1 MRLSFLKAGST
12 CRKSSSPQTTW
23 VENDG
28 AQPQHRLLPFAVAQ
42 VGRAA
47 KQIRVKQFLFFR
59 QPTRTKLPQ
68 RAGASV
74 AGPVQAGTVHRR
86 LGLLHISLFFLCW
99 VMLICGRLVWLQVIH
114 YKDFV
119 DRAAR
124 QQQRTF
130 EVAPRRG
137 ILYDRNLH
145 ELAMTV
151 LADSVYAVPSEIAD
165 RQDPEGQAKRQAVA
179 NALAKVVHTDP
190 TDRFTSAHQI
200 AARLNASRNFAW
212 IARKLEPAEITRV
225 KALNLKGVYF
235 QKEFKRFY
243 PNTQLAA
250 QVLGYVGTDDNGLGG
265 MERKYDRDLHGVP
278 GRMLTAL
285 DARRHVLDSQERE
298 PDPGQNL
305 VLTID
310 ENIQFM
316 AERALDSALER
327 THALNGTVVVQD
339 PYTGQILA
347 LAIRPTFNPNDFR
360 HATTSL
366 LKNHAVSDVYEP
378 GSTFKLVTYS
388 AALEQKVTNPEQL
401 IDCQGGKIELAGRII
416 HDSHANGVLTV
427 AQALAES
434 SDVAAVKLALRMGPT
449 TFTKYI
455 HDYGFG
461 LRSDIELPAETRGL
475 LAPIRRWSGSSIG
488 SIAIGQEV
496 GVTPIQLATMVST
509 IANGGVY
516 LPPHILMQETSQGAA
531 KLRPAAFHPQGELP
545 DPLPAGAHRVI
556 STMTAAQMRKMMEGV
571 VLFGT
576 AKGDATLNGYTS
588 AGKTGTAQKIDVAT
602 HRYSKTKYIA
612 SFVGIA
618 PVNNP
623 AISVAVII
631 DSPEGN
637 HFGNINAGPVFREVA
652 QEVLEYLGVPHDT
665 NLTEQKDLAKSHAG
679 PELDETPSDL
689 PGDLDA
695 LFAEVNNLPPD
706 DPLRSKG
713 NEQPVP
719 SAANELPSVA
729 EQAQAA
735 PPSPPS
741 PRPAPNF
748 EPRKET
754 ADLSF
759 ASAVAATEP
768 RASGHGVVVNAE
780 NRIGVPSFLG
790 EPLRVAVES
799 AGTVGLSLQIVG
811 SGIAR
816 EQVPAPGS
824 MVPPGTEVVVRFT
837 R

>member
-1 MRLSFLKAGST
+1 
-12 CRKSSSPQTTW
+12 
-23 VENDG
+23 VN
-28 AQPQHRLLPFAVAQ
+28 
-42 VGRAA
+42 
-47 KQIRVKQFLFFR
+47 
-59 QPTRTKLPQ
+59 
-68 RAGASV
+68 
-74 AGPVQAGTVHRR
+74 AGTVPRR
-86 LGLLHISLFFLCW
+86 LGLLHISLFFVCW
-99 VMLICGRLVWLQVIH
+99 VSLICGRLIWLQVVH
-114 YKDFV
+114 HKDFV

-137 ILYDRNLH
+137 VLYDRNLH

-165 RQDPEGQAKRQAVA
+165 RQRQAVA
-179 NALAKVVHTDP
+179 AALAKVVHTDP
-190 TDRFTSAHQI
+190 TDRFTTASQI

-212 IARKLEPAEITRV
+212 IARKLDPAEIARV

-243 PNTQLAA
+243 PNSQLAA

-265 MERKYDRDLHGVP
+265 MERKFDRDLHGVP

-298 PDPGQNL
+298 PDPGKSL

-316 AERALDSALER
+316 AERALESALQR

-339 PYTGQILA
+339 PQTGQILA

-366 LKNHAVSDVYEP
+366 LKNHAVTDVYEP

-388 AALEQKVTNPEQL
+388 AALEQKVTNPDQL
-401 IDCQGGKIELAGRII
+401 IDCQGGKMELAGRVI
-416 HDSHANGVLTV
+416 HDSHPNFVLTV
-427 AQALAES
+427 SQALAES
-434 SDVAAVKLALRMGPT
+434 SDVAAVKLALRMGSEK
-449 TFTKYI
+449 FNQYV
-455 HDYGFG
+455 HDFGFG
-461 LRSDIELPAETRGL
+461 SRSDIELPAETRGL
-475 LAPIRRWSGSSIG
+475 LRPTRRWSGSSIG

-496 GVTPIQLATMVST
+496 GVTPIQLVTMVST

-516 LPPHILMQETSQGAA
+516 LPPHILMQEGDKTSGKVRAA
-531 KLRPAAFHPQGELP
+531 PFHPQGELP
-545 DPLPAGAHRVI
+545 DPLPPGAHRVI

-576 AKGDATLNGYTS
+576 AKNVARLNGYTS

-637 HFGNINAGPVFREVA
+637 HYGNVNAAPVFREVA

-665 NLTEQKDLAKSHAG
+665 NLTPQADLAEAQSG
-679 PELDETPSDL
+679 PEMDDAPSEHT
-689 PGDLDA
+689 GDLDA

-706 DPLRSKG
+706 DPLRG
-713 NEQPVP
+713 NGNGQQPVP
-719 SAANELPSVA
+719 SAANELPSAA
-729 EQAQAA
+729 EQPVA
-735 PPSPPS
+735 PPPAM
-741 PRPAPNF
+741 PAPVIAARAA
-748 EPRKET
+748 EPKKET
-754 ADLSF
+754 PSF
-759 ASAVAATEP
+759 ASTVAAAQEP
-768 RASGHGVVVNAE
+768 HVVGHGIVVNPA
-780 NRIGVPSFLG
+780 NRVGVPSFLG
-790 EPLRVAVES
+790 EPLRVAVET
-799 AGTVGLSLQIVG
+799 AGTAGLALQIVG

>member
-1 MRLSFLKAGST
+1 MKQLFFYRQPKRT
-12 CRKSSSPQTTW
+12 QPQTQKPG
-23 VENDG
+23 DSS
-28 AQPQHRLLPFAVAQ
+28 AR
-42 VGRAA
+42 
-47 KQIRVKQFLFFR
+47 
-59 QPTRTKLPQ
+59 
-68 RAGASV
+68 
-74 AGPVQAGTVHRR
+74 PVSTGMVRRR
-86 LGLLHISLFFLCW
+86 LGLLNISLFFVAW
-99 VMLICGRLVWLQVIH
+99 VALICGRLVWLQVIH
-114 YKDFV
+114 HKDFV

-151 LADSVYAVPSEIAD
+151 LADSVYAVPSEI
-165 RQDPEGQAKRQAVA
+165 EGDAKRQAVA
-179 NALAKVVHTDP
+179 AALAKVVHTDP

-212 IARKLEPAEITRV
+212 IARKLSPAEIARV
-225 KALNLKGVYF
+225 RALNLKGVYT

-243 PNTQLAA
+243 PNSQLAA

-265 MERKYDRDLHGVP
+265 MERKFDRDLHGVP

-285 DARRHVLDSQERE
+285 DARRHVLDSQERD

-347 LAIRPTFNPNDFR
+347 LAVRPTFNPNDFR
-360 HATTSL
+360 HATTNL

-401 IDCQGGKIELAGRII
+401 IDCQGGKMELAGRII

-427 AQALAES
+427 SQALAES
-434 SDVAAVKLALRMGPT
+434 SDVAAVKLALRMGPQ
-449 TFTKYI
+449 TFNKYI

-461 LRSDIELPAETRGL
+461 SRTDIELPAETRGL
-475 LAPIRRWSGSSIG
+475 LAPTKRWSGSSIG
-488 SIAIGQEV
+488 SIAMGQEV
-496 GVTPIQLATMVST
+496 GVTPIQLVTMVST

-516 LPPHILMQETSQGAA
+516 LPPHILMQNGDREPG
-531 KLRPAAFHPQGELP
+531 KLRPAAFHPQAELP
-545 DPLPAGAHRVI
+545 DPMPAGAHRVI
-556 STMTAAQMRKMMEGV
+556 STMTAAQMRKMMEDV

-576 AKGDATLNGYTS
+576 AKNVARLNGYTS
-588 AGKTGTAQKIDVAT
+588 GGKTGTAQKIDVLT

-618 PVNNP
+618 PLNNP
-623 AISVAVII
+623 VISVAVII
-631 DSPEGN
+631 DSPQGN
-637 HFGNINAGPVFREVA
+637 HYGNVNAAPVFREVA

-665 NLTEQKDLAKSHAG
+665 NLTPQPELAKAQPE
-679 PELDETPSDL
+679 PELDEASPEPT
-689 PGDLDA
+689 GNLDA
-695 LFAEVNNLPPD
+695 LFAEVNNLPAD
-706 DPLRSKG
+706 DPLRG
-713 NEQPVP
+713 TANGQQPVP
-719 SAANELPSVA
+719 SAANEATSGGDQIAASPPPPAGLPAPASPTLPAMPVHA
-729 EQAQAA
+729 PEAKKETPPLEEAGIAA
-735 PPSPPS
+735 P
-741 PRPAPNF
+741 
-748 EPRKET
+748 EPH
-754 ADLSF
+754 
-759 ASAVAATEP
+759 V
-768 RASGHGVVVNAE
+768 SGHGIVVNAA
-780 NRIGVPSFLG
+780 NRVGVPSFLG
-790 EPLRVAVES
+790 EPLRLAVET
-799 AGTVGLSLQIVG
+799 AGTAGLALQIVG

-824 MVPPGTEVVVRFT
+824 MVPPGTEIVVRFS
-837 R
+837 RQ

>member
-1 MRLSFLKAGST
+1 
-12 CRKSSSPQTTW
+12 
-23 VENDG
+23 
-28 AQPQHRLLPFAVAQ
+28 
-42 VGRAA
+42 
-47 KQIRVKQFLFFR
+47 VKQFSFFR
-59 QPTRTKLPQ
+59 KPTRIKSPTSEPQ
-68 RAGASV
+68 PGFSSAC
-74 AGPVQAGTVHRR
+74 PVSTGTVERR
-86 LGLLHISLFFLCW
+86 FGLLHVTIFFTCW
-99 VMLICGRLVWLQVIH
+99 VALICGRLVWLQVVH
-114 YKDFV
+114 YKDYV
-119 DRAAR
+119 DRAAK

-151 LADSVYAVPSEIAD
+151 LVDSIYAVPSEIAD
-165 RQDPEGQAKRQAVA
+165 KQDPDGQAKRQALA
-179 NALAKVVHTDP
+179 NALAKVVHTDA
-190 TDRFTSAHQI
+190 TDRFTTAHQI

-212 IARKLEPAEITRV
+212 IARKLDPAVIARV

-243 PNTQLAA
+243 PNSQLAA

-265 MERKYDRDLHGVP
+265 MERKFDHDLHGSP

-285 DARRHVLDSQERE
+285 DARRHVLDSQEHD
-298 PDPGQNL
+298 PDPGQSL

-316 AERALDSALER
+316 AERALDAALAR

-388 AALEQKVTNPEQL
+388 AALEQKVATPEQL

-416 HDSHANGVLTV
+416 HDSHSNGVLTI

-434 SDVAAVKLALRMGPT
+434 SDVAAVKLALRMGPEK
-449 TFTKYI
+449 FDQYI
-455 HDYGFG
+455 HEYGFG
-461 LRSDIELPAETRGL
+461 ARTDIELPAETRGL
-475 LAPIRRWSGSSIG
+475 LAPTRRWSGSSIG
-488 SIAIGQEV
+488 SIAMGQEV
-496 GVTPIQLATMVST
+496 GVTPIQLVTMVST
-509 IANGGVY
+509 IANGGMY
-516 LPPHILMQETSQGAA
+516 LPPHILLQRTD
-531 KLRPAAFHPQGELP
+531 KPAATLKASAFRPRAELP
-545 DPLPAGAHRVI
+545 DELPEGAHRVI
-556 STMTAAQMRKMMEGV
+556 STMTAAEMRKMMQGV
-571 VLFGT
+571 VVFGT
-576 AKGDATLNGYTS
+576 AKNAANLNGYTS
-588 AGKTGTAQKIDVAT
+588 GGKTGTAQKIDVLT
-602 HRYSKTKYIA
+602 HRYSKTKYVA

-623 AISVAVII
+623 AIAIAVII

-637 HFGNINAGPVFREVA
+637 HFGNSNAAPVFREVA

-665 NLTEQKDLAKSHAG
+665 NLTAPAELAKAKAE
-679 PELDETPSDL
+679 PVVEEAPSDQ
-689 PGDLDA
+689 PGDLDK
-695 LFAEVNNLPPD
+695 LFAEVNNLPTD
-706 DPLRSKG
+706 DPLRGTG
-713 NEQPVP
+713 NGQQALP
-719 SAANELPSVA
+719 SAANEVPSAV
-729 EQAQAA
+729 EQAQAT
-735 PPSPPS
+735 PSPAALPPWVKPLHPPEGKKDS
-741 PRPAPNF
+741 PTFEAMVIAHESHPA
-748 EPRKET
+748 
-754 ADLSF
+754 
-759 ASAVAATEP
+759 
-768 RASGHGVVVNAE
+768 GHGIVVDAG

-790 EPLRVAVES
+790 QPLRVAVES
-799 AGTVGLSLQIVG
+799 AATVGLALQLVG

-824 MVPPGTEVVVRFT
+824 MVPPGTEIVVRFT

>member
-1 MRLSFLKAGST
+1 VR
-12 CRKSSSPQTTW
+12 
-23 VENDG
+23 
-28 AQPQHRLLPFAVAQ
+28 
-42 VGRAA
+42 
-47 KQIRVKQFLFFR
+47 
-59 QPTRTKLPQ
+59 
-68 RAGASV
+68 
-74 AGPVQAGTVHRR
+74 RR
-86 LGLLHISLFFLCW
+86 LGLLNISLFFVAW
-99 VMLICGRLVWLQVIH
+99 VFLICARLVWLQVIH
-114 YKDFV
+114 HKDFV

-145 ELAMTV
+145 ELAMTT
-151 LADSVYAVPSEIAD
+151 LADSVYAVPSEI
-165 RQDPEGQAKRQAVA
+165 EGDAKRQAVA
-179 NALAKVVHTDP
+179 AALAKVVHTDP

-212 IARKLEPAEITRV
+212 IARKLSPEEIARV
-225 KALNLKGVYF
+225 KALNLKGVYT

-243 PNTQLAA
+243 PNSQLAA

-265 MERKYDRDLHGVP
+265 MERKFDRDLHGVP

-366 LKNHAVSDVYEP
+366 LKNHAVSDIYEP

-388 AALEQKVTNPEQL
+388 AALEQKVTNPEQM
-401 IDCQGGKIELAGRII
+401 IDCQGGKMELAGRII
-416 HDSHANGVLTV
+416 HDSHPNGVLTV
-427 AQALAES
+427 SQALAES
-434 SDVAAVKLALRMGPT
+434 SDVAAVKLALRMGPQ
-449 TFTKYI
+449 TFDKYVR
-455 HDYGFG
+455 DFGFG
-461 LRSDIELPAETRGL
+461 SRSDIELPAETRGL
-475 LAPIRRWSGSSIG
+475 LAPTKRWSGSSIG

-496 GVTPIQLATMVST
+496 GVTPIQLVTMVSAM
-509 IANGGVY
+509 ANGGVY
-516 LPPHILMQETSQGAA
+516 LPPHVLMERSGGMAG
-531 KLRPAAFHPQGELP
+531 KLRPVAFHPHAELP

-576 AKGDATLNGYTS
+576 AKNIARLNGYTS
-588 AGKTGTAQKIDVAT
+588 GGKTGTAQKIDVLT

-618 PVNNP
+618 PLNNP

-631 DSPEGN
+631 DSPQGN
-637 HFGNINAGPVFREVA
+637 HYGNVNAAPVFREVA

-665 NLTEQKDLAKSHAG
+665 NLTPQTDLAKAQSEPTLEEA
-679 PELDETPSDL
+679 PSE
-689 PGDLDA
+689 PTGDLDA
-695 LFAEVNNLPPD
+695 LFAEVNNLPAD
-706 DPLRSKG
+706 DPLRG
-713 NEQPVP
+713 TVNGQQPVP
-719 SAANELPSVA
+719 SAANELASSP
-729 EQAQAA
+729 EQPQAA
-735 PPSPPS
+735 PAPPPAASAPASLGSPPI
-741 PRPAPNF
+741 PVHAPEVKP
-748 EPRKET
+748 EPPPLEE
-754 ADLSF
+754 A
-759 ASAVAATEP
+759 AVAAPEP
-768 RASGHGVVVNAE
+768 HVSGHGVVVSAA
-780 NRIGVPSFLG
+780 NRVGVPSFLG
-790 EPLRVAVES
+790 EPLRVAVET
-799 AGTVGLSLQIVG
+799 AGTAGLALQIVG

-824 MVPPGTEVVVRFT
+824 MVPPGTEIVVRFS

>member
-1 MRLSFLKAGST
+1 VQLK
-12 CRKSSSPQTTW
+12 
-23 VENDG
+23 
-28 AQPQHRLLPFAVAQ
+28 PFS
-42 VGRAA
+42 
-47 KQIRVKQFLFFR
+47 FFR
-59 QPTRTKLPQ
+59 QPKRTPVQSQ
-68 RAGASV
+68 RAGDSPAR
-74 AGPVQAGTVHRR
+74 PVTTGTVQRR
-86 LGLLHISLFFLCW
+86 LGLLHISLFFVFWLS
-99 VMLICGRLVWLQVIH
+99 LICGRLVWLQVIH

-137 ILYDRNLH
+137 VLYDRNLH

-165 RQDPEGQAKRQAVA
+165 RQDPDGDAKRQAVA
-179 NALAKVVHTDP
+179 NALAKVLHTDP
-190 TDRFTSAHQI
+190 TDRFTTAHQI

-212 IARKLEPAEITRV
+212 IARKLDASQVARV
-225 KALNLKGVYF
+225 KALNLKGVYA

-243 PNTQLAA
+243 PNSQLAA

-265 MERKYDRDLHGVP
+265 MERKFDRDLHGVP

-298 PDPGQNL
+298 PDPGKNL

-316 AERALDSALER
+316 AERALESALQR
-327 THALNGTVVVQD
+327 THAINGSVVVQD
-339 PYTGQILA
+339 PQTGQILA
-347 LAIRPTFNPNDFR
+347 LANRPTFNPNDFR

-366 LKNHAVSDVYEP
+366 LKNHAVTDVYEP

-388 AALEQKVTNPEQL
+388 AALEQKVTNPNEI
-401 IDCQGGKIELAGRII
+401 IDCQGGKMELAGRII
-416 HDSHANGVLTV
+416 HDSHANGLLTV
-427 AQALAES
+427 TQALEES
-434 SDVAAVKLALRMGPT
+434 SDVAAVKLALRMGSEK
-449 TFTKYI
+449 FNQYV

-461 LRSDIELPAETRGL
+461 SRTDIELPAETRGL
-475 LAPIRRWSGSSIG
+475 LRPTRRWSGSSIG
-488 SIAIGQEV
+488 SIAMGQEV
-496 GVTPIQLATMVST
+496 GVTPIQLVTMVST
-509 IANGGVY
+509 IANGGMY
-516 LPPHILMQETSQGAA
+516 LPPHILMQEGDATPG
-531 KLRPAAFHPQGELP
+531 KLRAAAFHPQRELP

-576 AKGDATLNGYTS
+576 AKGLAQLNGYTS
-588 AGKTGTAQKIDVAT
+588 GGKTGTAQKIDVAT

-623 AISVAVII
+623 AISVAVIL

-637 HFGNINAGPVFREVA
+637 HYGNVNAAPVFREVA

-665 NLTEQKDLAKSHAG
+665 NVTSQTDLAKAQTK
-679 PELDETPSDL
+679 PEEDEAP
-689 PGDLDA
+689 PEHVGDLDA
-695 LFAEVNNLPPD
+695 LFAEVNNLPAD
-706 DPLRSKG
+706 DPLRG
-713 NEQPVP
+713 NGNGQQPVP
-719 SAANELPSVA
+719 SAANELPSAA
-729 EQAQAA
+729 EQAATA
-735 PPSPPS
+735 PPPP
-741 PRPAPNF
+741 PPPKPAPAIPVHAP
-748 EPRKET
+748 EPKIET
-754 ADLSF
+754 PSF
-759 ASAVAATEP
+759 DATVAAAAHEP
-768 RASGHGVVVNAE
+768 HVSGHGVVVDAG
-780 NRIGVPSFLG
+780 NRVGVPSFLG

-799 AGTVGLSLQIVG
+799 AATSGLALQIVG

-824 MVPPGTEVVVRFT
+824 MVPRGTEIVVRFT

>member
-1 MRLSFLKAGST
+1 M
-12 CRKSSSPQTTW
+12 
-23 VENDG
+23 N
-28 AQPQHRLLPFAVAQ
+28 
-42 VGRAA
+42 
-47 KQIRVKQFLFFR
+47 
-59 QPTRTKLPQ
+59 
-68 RAGASV
+68 
-74 AGPVQAGTVHRR
+74 AGTIHRR
-86 LGLLHISLFFLCW
+86 LGLLHISVFFICW
-99 VMLICGRLVWLQVIH
+99 VTLICGRLIWLQVVH

-165 RQDPEGQAKRQAVA
+165 RQDPGGDAKRQAIAV
-179 NALAKVVHTDP
+179 ALAKVVHTDP
-190 TDRFTSAHQI
+190 SDRFTTAHQI

-212 IARKLEPAEITRV
+212 IARKLDPAVIARV
-225 KALNLKGVYF
+225 KALNLKGVYS
-235 QKEFKRFY
+235 QQEFKRFY
-243 PNTQLAA
+243 PNSQLAA

-298 PDPGQNL
+298 PDPGKNM

-366 LKNHAVSDVYEP
+366 LKNHAVSDIYEP

-388 AALEQKVTNPEQL
+388 AALEQKATNPDQM
-401 IDCQGGKIELAGRII
+401 IDCQGGKMELAGRII
-416 HDSHANGVLTV
+416 HDSHPNGVLTV
-427 AQALAES
+427 SQALAES
-434 SDVAAVKLALRMGPT
+434 SDVAAVKLALRMGPQ
-449 TFTKYI
+449 TFDKYI

-461 LRSDIELPAETRGL
+461 ARSDIELPAETRGL
-475 LAPIRRWSGSSIG
+475 LAPTKRWSGSSIG
-488 SIAIGQEV
+488 SIAIGQEI
-496 GVTPIQLATMVST
+496 GVTPIQLVTMVSA

-516 LPPHILMQETSQGAA
+516 LPPHILMENGDA
-531 KLRPAAFHPQGELP
+531 KLRPAAFHPRAELP
-545 DPLPAGAHRVI
+545 DPMPAGAHRVI

-576 AKGDATLNGYTS
+576 AKNIARLNGYSS
-588 AGKTGTAQKIDVAT
+588 AGKTGTAQKIDVLT

-637 HFGNINAGPVFREVA
+637 HYGNVNAAPVFREVA

-665 NLTEQKDLAKSHAG
+665 PLAPQTDLAKEQPS
-679 PELDETPSDL
+679 PQLDEAPSEHT
-689 PGDLDA
+689 GDLDA

-706 DPLRSKG
+706 DPLRGGGSG
-713 NEQPVP
+713 QQPVP
-719 SAANELPSVA
+719 SAADEVA
-729 EQAQAA
+729 SGGEQAA
-735 PPSPPS
+735 PTPPAPASPP
-741 PRPAPNF
+741 PAIPAHKV
-748 EPRKET
+748 EPKTQT
-754 ADLSF
+754 ASF
-759 ASAVAATEP
+759 DAAVAAHTP
-768 RASGHGVVVNAE
+768 KVAGNRVVVGAA
-780 NRIGVPSFLG
+780 NRVPSFLG
-790 EPLRVAVES
+790 EPLRSAVES
-799 AGTVGLSLQIVG
+799 AEAAGLALQIVG
-811 SGIAR
+811 NGIAR

-824 MVPPGTEVVVRFT
+824 MVPPGTEVVVRFS

>member
-1 MRLSFLKAGST
+1 M
-12 CRKSSSPQTTW
+12 
-23 VENDG
+23 
-28 AQPQHRLLPFAVAQ
+28 
-42 VGRAA
+42 
-47 KQIRVKQFLFFR
+47 QFPFFR
-59 QPTRTKLPQ
+59 KPTRTSTPAPGQ
-68 RAGASV
+68 QPGSSSAR
-74 AGPVQAGTVHRR
+74 PVSTGTVERR
-86 LGLLHISLFFLCW
+86 FGLLHVTIFFAFW
-99 VMLICGRLVWLQVIH
+99 VALICGRLVWLQVIH
-114 YKDFV
+114 YKDYV
-119 DRAAR
+119 DRAAK

-137 ILYDRNLH
+137 VLYDRNLH

-165 RQDPEGQAKRQAVA
+165 RQDPDGQAKRQALA

-190 TDRFTSAHQI
+190 TDKFTSAHQI

-212 IARKLEPAEITRV
+212 VARKLDPEMIARV

-243 PNTQLAA
+243 PNSQLAA

-265 MERKYDRDLHGVP
+265 MERKFDHDLHGSP

-285 DARRHVLDSQERE
+285 DARRHVLDSQEHE

-316 AERALDSALER
+316 AERALDAALAR
-327 THALNGTVVVQD
+327 THALNGTAVVQD

-388 AALEQKVTNPEQL
+388 AALEQKVTTPEQL

-416 HDSHANGVLTV
+416 HDSHPNGVLTV
-427 AQALAES
+427 AKALAES
-434 SDVAAVKLALRMGPT
+434 SDVAAVKLALRMGPEK
-449 TFTKYI
+449 FNQYI

-461 LRSDIELPAETRGL
+461 ARTDIELPAETRGL

-488 SIAIGQEV
+488 SIAMGQEV
-496 GVTPIQLATMVST
+496 GVTPVQLVTMVST
-509 IANGGVY
+509 IANGGTY
-516 LPPHILMQETSQGAA
+516 LPPHIVMNRSEKAGLKPSAF
-531 KLRPAAFHPQGELP
+531 RPSAELP
-545 DPLPAGAHRVI
+545 DNLPPGAHRVI
-556 STMTAAQMRKMMEGV
+556 STMTAAQMRKMMQGV
-571 VLFGT
+571 VLDGS
-576 AKGDATLNGYTS
+576 AKGVANLNGYTS
-588 AGKTGTAQKIDVAT
+588 GGKTGTAQKIDVLT

-623 AISVAVII
+623 AISVAVVI

-637 HFGNINAGPVFREVA
+637 HFGNVNAGPVFREIA

-665 NLTEQKDLAKSHAG
+665 NLTAPADLAKGKTEPPVEEAAPSSE
-679 PELDETPSDL
+679 PEDL
-689 PGDLDA
+689 EK
-695 LFAEVNNLPPD
+695 LFAEVNNLPAD
-706 DPLRSKG
+706 DPLRGTASG
-713 NEQPVP
+713 QQ
-719 SAANELPSVA
+719 ALPSSASEISA
-729 EQAQAA
+729 EQALRTAVA
-735 PPSPPS
+735 PAVAVLPPSPKPVHTSEPALEARLDAKPEAKTDGPS
-741 PRPAPNF
+741 PDPMAAMAAMVTSH
-748 EPRKET
+748 EPH
-754 ADLSF
+754 
-759 ASAVAATEP
+759 P
-768 RASGHGVVVNAE
+768 SGHGVVVDAS
-780 NRIGVPSFLG
+780 NRIGVPSFVG
-790 EPLRVAVES
+790 QPLRVAVES
-799 AGTVGLSLQIVG
+799 AATVGLALQIVG

-824 MVPPGTEVVVRFT
+824 LVPRGSEIVVRFT

>member
-1 MRLSFLKAGST
+1 V
-12 CRKSSSPQTTW
+12 W
-23 VENDG
+23 V
-28 AQPQHRLLPFAVAQ
+28 V
-42 VGRAA
+42 
-47 KQIRVKQFLFFR
+47 
-59 QPTRTKLPQ
+59 
-68 RAGASV
+68 
-74 AGPVQAGTVHRR
+74 
-86 LGLLHISLFFLCW
+86 
-99 VMLICGRLVWLQVIH
+99 LICGRLVWLQVIH
-114 YKDFV
+114 HKDYV
-119 DRAAR
+119 ERAAR

-145 ELAMTV
+145 ELAMTT
-151 LADSVYAVPSEIAD
+151 LADSVYAVPSEI
-165 RQDPEGQAKRQAVA
+165 EGDIKREVVA
-179 NALAKVVHTDP
+179 TALAKVVHTDP

-200 AARLNASRNFAW
+200 LARLNASRNFAW
-212 IARKLEPAEITRV
+212 VARKLAPAEVARV

-243 PNTQLAA
+243 PNSQLAA

-265 MERKYDRDLHGVP
+265 MERKFDRDLHGVP

-285 DARRHVLDSQERE
+285 DARRHVLDSQERD

-347 LAIRPTFNPNDFR
+347 LAVRPTFNPNDFR

-388 AALEQKVTNPEQL
+388 AALEQKVTNPDQM
-401 IDCQGGKIELAGRII
+401 IDCQGGKMELAGRII
-416 HDSHANGVLTV
+416 HDSHPNGVMTV
-427 AQALAES
+427 AHALAES
-434 SDVAAVKLALRMGPT
+434 SDVAAVKLALRMGPQ
-449 TFTKYI
+449 TFDKYI
-455 HDYGFG
+455 HDFGFG
-461 LRSDIELPAETRGL
+461 ARTEIELPAETRGL
-475 LAPIRRWSGSSIG
+475 LAPTRRWSGSSIG

-496 GVTPIQLATMVST
+496 GVTPIQLVTMVSA

-516 LPPHILMQETSQGAA
+516 LPPHILMERSGGAA
-531 KLRPAAFHPQGELP
+531 GKVRPVAFHPQAELP
-545 DPLPAGAHRVI
+545 DPLPGGAHRVI
-556 STMTAAQMRKMMEGV
+556 STMTAAEMRKMMEGV

-576 AKGDATLNGYTS
+576 AKNVARLNGYTS
-588 AGKTGTAQKIDVAT
+588 GGKTGTAQKIDVLT

-618 PVNNP
+618 PLNNP
-623 AISVAVII
+623 AISVAVVI
-631 DSPEGN
+631 DSPQGN
-637 HFGNINAGPVFREVA
+637 HYGNINAAPVFREVA

-665 NLTEQKDLAKSHAG
+665 SLTPQTELAKAQSE
-679 PELDETPSDL
+679 PELEEAPPEPT
-689 PGDLDA
+689 GDLDT
-695 LFAEVNNLPPD
+695 LFAEVNNLPAD
-706 DPLRSKG
+706 DPLRG
-713 NEQPVP
+713 TVNGQQPVP
-719 SAANELPSVA
+719 SAANELASGPEPAQAVPAPSSAPAPRQTHAIPVHAPEAKKQPLAAEEAAVA
-729 EQAQAA
+729 E
-735 PPSPPS
+735 PEEPHL
-741 PRPAPNF
+741 PA
-748 EPRKET
+748 
-754 ADLSF
+754 
-759 ASAVAATEP
+759 
-768 RASGHGVVVNAE
+768 HGIVVNAA

-790 EPLRVAVES
+790 EPLRAAVET
-799 AGTVGLSLQIVG
+799 AGTAGLALQIVG

-824 MVPPGTEVVVRFT
+824 MVPPGTEIVVRFS

>member
-1 MRLSFLKAGST
+1 LKQLFFYRQPKRT
-12 CRKSSSPQTTW
+12 QPQTQKPG
-23 VENDG
+23 DSS
-28 AQPQHRLLPFAVAQ
+28 AR
-42 VGRAA
+42 
-47 KQIRVKQFLFFR
+47 
-59 QPTRTKLPQ
+59 
-68 RAGASV
+68 
-74 AGPVQAGTVHRR
+74 PVSTGMVRRR
-86 LGLLHISLFFLCW
+86 LGLLNISLFFVAW
-99 VMLICGRLVWLQVIH
+99 VALICGRLVWLQVIH
-114 YKDFV
+114 HKDFV

-151 LADSVYAVPSEIAD
+151 LADSVYAVPSEI
-165 RQDPEGQAKRQAVA
+165 EGDAKRQAVA
-179 NALAKVVHTDP
+179 AALAKVVHTDP

-212 IARKLEPAEITRV
+212 IARKLSPAEIARV
-225 KALNLKGVYF
+225 RALNLKGVYT

-243 PNTQLAA
+243 PNSQLAA

-265 MERKYDRDLHGVP
+265 MERKFDRDLHGVP

-285 DARRHVLDSQERE
+285 DARRHVLDSQERD

-347 LAIRPTFNPNDFR
+347 LAVRPTFNPNDFR
-360 HATTSL
+360 HATTNL

-401 IDCQGGKIELAGRII
+401 IDCQGGKMELAGRII

-427 AQALAES
+427 SQALAES
-434 SDVAAVKLALRMGPT
+434 SDVAAVKLALRMGPQ
-449 TFTKYI
+449 TFNKYI

-461 LRSDIELPAETRGL
+461 SRTDIELPAETRGL
-475 LAPIRRWSGSSIG
+475 LAPTKRWSGSSIG
-488 SIAIGQEV
+488 SIAMGQEV
-496 GVTPIQLATMVST
+496 GVTPIQLVTMVST

-516 LPPHILMQETSQGAA
+516 LPPHILMQNGDREPG
-531 KLRPAAFHPQGELP
+531 KLRPAAFHPQAELP
-545 DPLPAGAHRVI
+545 DPMPAGAHRVI
-556 STMTAAQMRKMMEGV
+556 STMTAAEMRKMMEDV

-576 AKGDATLNGYTS
+576 AKNVARLNGYTS
-588 AGKTGTAQKIDVAT
+588 GGKTGTAQKIDVLT

-618 PVNNP
+618 PLNNP
-623 AISVAVII
+623 VISVAVII
-631 DSPEGN
+631 DSPQGN
-637 HFGNINAGPVFREVA
+637 HYGNVNAAPVFREVA

-665 NLTEQKDLAKSHAG
+665 NLTPQPELAKAQPE
-679 PELDETPSDL
+679 PELDEASPEPT
-689 PGDLDA
+689 GNLDA
-695 LFAEVNNLPPD
+695 LFAEVNNLPAD
-706 DPLRSKG
+706 DPLRG
-713 NEQPVP
+713 TANGQQPVP
-719 SAANELPSVA
+719 SAANEATSGGDQIAASPPPPAGLPAPASPTLPAMPVHA
-729 EQAQAA
+729 PEAKKETPPLEEAGIAA
-735 PPSPPS
+735 P
-741 PRPAPNF
+741 
-748 EPRKET
+748 EPH
-754 ADLSF
+754 
-759 ASAVAATEP
+759 V
-768 RASGHGVVVNAE
+768 SGHGIVVNAA
-780 NRIGVPSFLG
+780 NRVGVPSFLG
-790 EPLRVAVES
+790 EPLRLAVET
-799 AGTVGLSLQIVG
+799 AGTAGLALQIVG

-824 MVPPGTEVVVRFT
+824 MVPPGTEIVVRFS
-837 R
+837 RQ